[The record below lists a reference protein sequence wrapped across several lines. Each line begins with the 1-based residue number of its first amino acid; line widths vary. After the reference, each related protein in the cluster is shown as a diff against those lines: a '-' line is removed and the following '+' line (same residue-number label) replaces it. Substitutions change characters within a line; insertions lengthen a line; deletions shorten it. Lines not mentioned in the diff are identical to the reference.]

1 MRLLTKTSDR
11 YLIALTI
18 APVFTSAA
26 IYLCLARIIGI
37 FGPHLCRLAPRTVA
51 LSFMVSDFLS
61 LVLQAAGGAFAA
73 MTDGYHSG
81 RIGANI
87 MIAGLLLQVF
97 SLAAFIIVCVD
108 FAWRCRQGV
117 LDAHPDRIRTRNRL
131 LFKAFLFTIGIAT
144 VAILIRSVFRSAELW
159 KGFSGKL
166 WNDETIFLVLDG
178 AMIGLASVLLTCFH
192 PALAFAEQWAKVN
205 WTFKTSKKEKEGT

>member
-1 MRLLTKTSDR
+1 MLTRTADR

-18 APVFTSAA
+18 APVFMSAA
-26 IYLCLARIIGI
+26 IYLCLARIIGLY
-37 FGPHLCRLAPRTVA
+37 GPHLCRLAPRTIA

-73 MTDGYHSG
+73 TTDGYQSG

-97 SLAAFIIVCVD
+97 SLAAFLLVCVD
-108 FAWRCRQGV
+108 FGWRCRRGV
-117 LDAHPDRIRTRNRL
+117 LSAHPERIQIRQRP
-131 LFKAFLFTIGIAT
+131 LFKGFLSAIAVST
-144 VAILIRSVFRSAELW
+144 VAILIRSVFRSVELW
-159 KGFSGKL
+159 QGFSGTL

-178 AMIGLASVLLTCFH
+178 AMVGLASVLLSALH
-192 PALAFAEQWAKVN
+192 PAFAFAEQWKEVN
-205 WTFKTSKKEKEGT
+205 WAFKTSKGEGEGI